1 MFRIRVGKNYFREPH
16 YLTTVT
22 RYSWGE
28 IKEASYSME
37 SLTSSYWSR
46 KRKDIA
52 EKMLSDL
59 LVTFPHIEYELE
71 EYERS

>member
-1 MFRIRVGKNYFREPH
+1 
-16 YLTTVT
+16 VT

-28 IKEASYSME
+28 IKEANYSME
-37 SLTSSYWSR
+37 SLTSCYWSR